1 MASNLSLAQTL
12 LREAE
17 RCLQEARRYFAEGDW
32 NLTIRRAQE
41 CVELALKGLLRAKG
55 WEVPRRHD
63 IGALVVEQMNLAGI
77 GVEESERIIASSQR
91 LAQQRAPAFYWE
103 VVFQQP
109 EAETALA
116 DAEFVLAWAREQ
128 LSLILNDAGG

>member
-55 WEVPRRHD
+55 WEVPRRYD